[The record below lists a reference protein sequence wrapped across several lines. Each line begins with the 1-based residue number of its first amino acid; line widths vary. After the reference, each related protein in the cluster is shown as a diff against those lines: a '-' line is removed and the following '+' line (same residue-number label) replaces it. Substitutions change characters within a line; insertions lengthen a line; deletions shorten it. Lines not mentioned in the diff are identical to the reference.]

1 MAKKS
6 LENAARELVEAHRE
20 ADSGVSHAFLSR
32 KDNEIRIVEVTDS
45 VGTTNEIIPFRFK
58 SRPDLGVPYPSVII
72 LLSPDELGLLK
83 KDKLKLPKGW
93 GSFKDLSPIE
103 FKSEINK

>member
-6 LENAARELVEAHRE
+6 VEDAAKELVEKHRE
-20 ADSGVSHAFLSR
+20 VDPEITHAFLSP
-32 KDNEIRIVEVTDS
+32 KGNEIRIVEITNS

-83 KDKLKLPKGW
+83 RNKLKLPKGW
-93 GSFKDLSPIE
+93 GTFQELSRMKIG
-103 FKSEINK
+103 